1 MKREWIAAALL
12 ALLFSLSLYN
22 IAYLDRLIGVIG
34 EELSASQSL
43 AESGRFREAEEALDR
58 AIARWVGANA
68 YTHIFIRHPEIDA
81 TSDEFF
87 ELKQLLAEENAE
99 GFPSAFDKLI
109 YHLHSIDEMEQLRL
123 GSIL

>member
-12 ALLFSLSLYN
+12 ALLFALSLWN
-22 IAYLDRLIGVIG
+22 IAHLDRLIGAI
-34 EELSASQSL
+34 EAELSVSQGL

-81 TSDEFF
+81 SSDAFF

-123 GSIL
+123 GSIF